1 MELSSLELMALY
13 LSAAC
18 HDVGHFG
25 RNNSLL
31 NNSMHDWAIIYN
43 DKSPLENYHACYSL
57 STMMQKEY
65 NFVQNLSND

>member
-1 MELSSLELMALY
+1 MELSSLELMSLY
-13 LSAAC
+13 ISAAC

-43 DKSPLENYHACYSL
+43 DKSPLENFHACYSL
-57 STMMQKEY
+57 TTILKKDKFFLS
-65 NFVQNLSND
+65 NLSNE